1 MLIFHIGLKE
11 PPRSCTF
18 SGQAA
23 VKGSKRRADNWIH
36 WFKEIQFY
44 QVCKKTSLHKELM
57 LQEKRLFKQDCF
69 WHGNIRSYNFFG
81 IVTLF
86 RLRLLAIMSEV
97 WIREERKKGILNPL
111 RLW

>member
-44 QVCKKTSLHKELM
+44 QVCKKKTSLHKEFM
-57 LQEKRLFKQDCF
+57 LQEKRLHKRDCF
-69 WHGNIRSYNFFG
+69 WHGNMRIIFG

-86 RLRLLAIMSEV
+86 RSLRLSC
-97 WIREERKKGILNPL
+97 KY
-111 RLW
+111 